1 MGRGIA
7 RNLDAAGLLAA
18 AWDIVPAAQ
27 EQADL
32 SAGVQ
37 VAGPATLSRIAD
49 IVFLVVPSSREIE
62 AILSG
67 PDGLFT
73 SERPG
78 QVLVDL
84 TTSYPADTRRLAAMA
99 VQAGRAHLHCGQS
112 RGAPGRGKGVLPAL
126 VGGDAAAPDRARP
139 ALGVIAARIVH
150 VGGSTAGHAMKLVH
164 NMVCHI
170 NFFALSEGC
179 RLAERG
185 GLDLATV
192 IDVINAGNA
201 RSYISEERF
210 PKHILSGTFDGR
222 SRIANLAQDLRMAT
236 ALARE
241 LGSPAA
247 YAPLTS
253 KLLDQTIRT
262 GRADDDFTTLYR
274 LFDELVSGSNLPE
287 SETGR

>member
-78 QVLVDL
+78 PVLVDL
-84 TTSYPADTRRLAAMA
+84 TPSYPADTRRLAAMA
-99 VQAGRAHLHCGQS
+99 VQAGRAYLDFRTFGG
-112 RGAPGRGKGVLPAL
+112 GAF
-126 VGGDAAAPDRARP
+126 ARP
-139 ALGVIAARIVH
+139 SLLPPVASRQHARV
-150 VGGSTAGHAMKLVH
+150 VPT
-164 NMVCHI
+164 
-170 NFFALSEGC
+170 
-179 RLAERG
+179 
-185 GLDLATV
+185 
-192 IDVINAGNA
+192 
-201 RSYISEERF
+201 
-210 PKHILSGTFDGR
+210 P
-222 SRIANLAQDLRMAT
+222 
-236 ALARE
+236 
-241 LGSPAA
+241 P
-247 YAPLTS
+247 
-253 KLLDQTIRT
+253 
-262 GRADDDFTTLYR
+262 
-274 LFDELVSGSNLPE
+274 
-287 SETGR
+287 